1 VRNHEAESRPETWR
15 PPKAECEAIT
25 STRRC
30 TGAICT
36 FRKETIP
43 ESYVRGCAQ
52 NGAGHTDG
60 RTPEQPNAKNRRVR
74 TFIPNGMGWIEVSP
88 SLGTPEAEAA
98 AEPVREPGNVTSR
111 VALGCPYR

>member
-1 VRNHEAESRPETWR
+1 MP
-15 PPKAECEAIT
+15 
-25 STRRC
+25 
-30 TGAICT
+30 CT

-60 RTPEQPNAKNRRVR
+60 RTPEQPNAKSRRVR
-74 TFIPNGMGWIEVSP
+74 TFIPNGMVWVEVSP

-111 VALGCPYR
+111 VAEDAHIDICSAKDR